1 MSSWLKADAPAKGPA
16 APRHIDVA
24 TLYRHVADLERI
36 GPLPPQLRTLK
47 KAAPTVVTD
56 RWGMPLPLTDPQQAR
71 LDRIGAILADP
82 WMRPMALLRAGQLGP
97 DEVQALQDGR
107 PDELLALAAD
117 VEREMVMA
125 GPPLAQWVE
134 SQLAILFQKPSNLI
148 LAGGPSED
156 EAAQGKGKRPG
167 RGGEGPHGT
176 PSDRRELAVR
186 IG

>member
-1 MSSWLKADAPAKGPA
+1 MSWLKSQEPAKGPA
-16 APRHIDVA
+16 SPRHIDVA
-24 TLYRHVADLERI
+24 ALYRHVAALEAT
-36 GPLPPQLRTLK
+36 GPLAPPMRAL
-47 KAAPTVVTD
+47 KAAAPVPVLD

-82 WMRPMALLRAGQLGP
+82 WMRPKALLRAGQLGP

-107 PDELLALAAD
+107 PDELAQLAAG
-117 VEREMVMA
+117 VQQEMVQA
-125 GPPLAQWVE
+125 GPPLPQWVE

-148 LAGGPSED
+148 LTGGPDKD
-156 EAAQGKGKRPG
+156 EPQGRSKQPA